1 MAKTNFS
8 GPITAGKINTT
19 TGVAPSENVRNTG
32 FVTMGQSFA
41 FDFNLF
47 AIDADSI
54 ATAAANPAGQGAG
67 ALTLTNTVDGTA
79 ASGSFVLPGN
89 GVGTVAGDTGALAGE
104 PGTGKVCIGSTGD
117 DRGITF
123 TIIGTDLFGNSQT
136 EGAITGPNAAAG
148 TDVQSS
154 LLYKTITSVV
164 SSGTLTGNITIG
176 YSYVGVASQAIYQ
189 LKSKYNV
196 VPNNETPATS
206 NKNLANNINIPANS
220 RIVNWRVHLPL
231 AFNMAGASTIGFG
244 TSSFNNTNVPVID
257 VDYFSPSNAASLKSI
272 ATLNYAD
279 DFGTITA
286 AMSENYADV
295 SHADTDAAQGNSVAG
310 IDKEILLIVNTAAGA
325 APTAGDGIIT
335 VEYLQSVNSVRS
347 N

>member
-8 GPITAGKINTT
+8 GPITAGKINNT
-19 TGVAPSENVRNTG
+19 TGVLPSVDVRNTG

-41 FDFNLF
+41 FDFTLL
-47 AIDADSI
+47 AADADSI

-89 GVGTVAGDTGALAGE
+89 GVGSVAGDAGALAGQ
-104 PGTGKVCIGSTGD
+104 PGIGKVAITSTGNEN
-117 DRGITF
+117 GITF
-123 TIIGTDLFGNSQT
+123 TVTGTDLFGNTQT
-136 EGAITGPNAAAG
+136 EGAITGPNGAA
-148 TDVQSS
+148 TVQSTS
-154 LLYKTITSVV
+154 LYRTVTSIVTN
-164 SSGTLTGNITIG
+164 GALTGNVR
-176 YSYVGVASQAIYQ
+176 VGFTCVTTGTEAVYQ
-189 LKSKYNV
+189 LKSNYNV
-196 VPNNETPATS
+196 VPNGETPATR
-206 NKNLANNINIPANS
+206 NKNLANNINIPARS
-220 RIVNWRVHLPL
+220 RIVNWRVHLPI

-244 TSSFNNTNVPVID
+244 TSSANVTGVPTID
-257 VDYFSPSNAASLKSI
+257 VDYFSVATAASLKTI

-286 AMSENYADV
+286 VQSENYVDV
-295 SHADTDAAQGNSVAG
+295 SHADTPATSP
-310 IDKEILLIVNTAAGA
+310 IDKEILMVVNTAAGA
-325 APTAGDGIIT
+325 APTAGDAIIT

>member
-8 GPITAGKINTT
+8 GPITAGKINNT
-19 TGVAPSENVRNTG
+19 TGFTPSQNVRNTG
-32 FVTMGQSFA
+32 FVVMGQSFG
-41 FDFNLF
+41 FDSALL
-47 AIDADSI
+47 AADADSI
-54 ATAAANPAGQGAG
+54 ATAASNPAGQGAG

-79 ASGSFVLPGN
+79 ASGSFVMPSVGAT
-89 GVGTVAGDTGALAGE
+89 GTVSGALGGVAGAA
-104 PGTGKVCIGSTGD
+104 KVCIGSTGD
-117 DRGITF
+117 DTGITF
-123 TIIGTDLFGNSQT
+123 TIIGTDIFGNVQT
-136 EGAITGPNAAAG
+136 EGAITGPGAAAG
-148 TDVQSS
+148 TDVQST
-154 LLYKTITSVV
+154 LLYRTITSVV
-164 SSGTLTGNITIG
+164 SSGTLTGNITMG
-176 YSYVGVASQAIYQ
+176 YSYIGVASQAIYQ

-196 VPNNETPATS
+196 VPNGETPATS
-206 NKNLANNINIPANS
+206 NKNLANNINVPARS
-220 RIVNWRVHLPL
+220 RIVNWRVHLPI

-244 TSSFNNTNVPVID
+244 TSSANVTGVPTID
-257 VDYFSPSNAASLKSI
+257 VDYFSVATAASLKTI

-286 AMSENYADV
+286 VQSENYVDV
-295 SHADTDAAQGNSVAG
+295 SHADTPATSP